1 MGVGGTFMRRTRSR
15 ERGAALVEFAL
26 LMPLLIMLIL
36 GIVSVGVAYNHQLSL
51 THSARETARF
61 AATLP
66 IENFANKAGWLDAV
80 AAQAI
85 ANGTGTLADGTP
97 GRVICVAYVY
107 PQGTSTVTDP
117 TERRLDDGSG
127 TVVNDSAP
135 CFADGRPDVERR
147 VQVTVARESEF
158 NVLVFTQTLTLDSE
172 AVSRFEAA
180 LGS

>member
-1 MGVGGTFMRRTRSR
+1 MRRSRSR

-26 LMPLLIMLIL
+26 LMPLLLMLFL

-51 THSARETARF
+51 THAAREAARF

-66 IENFANKAGWLDAV
+66 VENFASKSAWLDTV

-97 GRVICVAYVY
+97 GRAVCVAYVY
-107 PQGTSTVTDP
+107 PQGTSTGTDP

-127 TVVNDSAP
+127 TLVRDSSP
-135 CFADGRPDVERR
+135 CFGDGRPDVERR
-147 VQVTVARESEF
+147 VQVTVARETDF
-158 NVLVFTQTLTLDSE
+158 NVVVFTQTLTLDSE